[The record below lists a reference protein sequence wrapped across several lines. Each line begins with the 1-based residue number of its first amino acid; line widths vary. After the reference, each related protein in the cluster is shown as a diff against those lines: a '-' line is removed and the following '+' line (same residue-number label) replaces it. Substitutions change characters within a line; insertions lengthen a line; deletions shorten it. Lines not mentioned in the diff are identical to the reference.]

1 MSDSKLFTPLKH
13 IIAIKW
19 VKIYGV
25 KSLTDYLKDKS
36 TILLVMYKKLNHRR
50 NYLKGFEK

>member
-19 VKIYGV
+19 VKNLCF
-25 KSLTDYLKDKS
+25 KSLTDYLKDKKHH
-36 TILLVMYKKLNHRR
+36 TFNNV
-50 NYLKGFEK
+50 